1 MRILALHCDEE
12 TELNAAAIAG
22 MWRTRDRTIAKANKQ
37 TEVRDKALREYYD
50 RHSTLQAGEAI
61 RPVARSFPKPRRLV
75 ALRLEEE
82 TVSAIKHIAAQKG
95 LNYSTLMRMWLTER
109 LVRERR

>member
-1 MRILALHCDEE
+1 M
-12 TELNAAAIAG
+12 TK
-22 MWRTRDRTIAKANKQ
+22 AKKKA
-37 TEVRDKALREYYD
+37 EISDKALREYYD
-50 RHSTLQAGEAI
+50 QHSTLQAGGQI
-61 RPVARSFPKPRRLV
+61 QPVAISFLKPRRLV

-109 LVRERR
+109 LVSERR